1 MKKRVFC
8 MTLCICL
15 GIAALLAG
23 LGATT
28 IPGEAAAGPQC
39 DQHEAEIGE
48 ISDLAPPFARRVEA
62 VQDGERVVQDAVL
75 PRPVNIHHGPDTAGV
90 AFPPL
95 KFQSVLSHLTY
106 PLYSLYA

>member
-39 DQHEAEIGE
+39 DQHEAEIG
-48 ISDLAPPFARRVEA
+48 
-62 VQDGERVVQDAVL
+62 Q
-75 PRPVNIHHGPDTAGV
+75 
-90 AFPPL
+90 
-95 KFQSVLSHLTY
+95 
-106 PLYSLYA
+106 